1 MGKEMRTDDLEEALE
16 RLERRFAPHAADP
29 RMREI
34 WDRLRTWIEARAAAA
49 AARPAP
55 GKVR

>member
-1 MGKEMRTDDLEEALE
+1 MASENRPEDLEEALE

-34 WDRLRTWIEARAAAA
+34 WERLRAWIAGRAR
-49 AARPAP
+49 RTAP
-55 GKVR
+55 